1 MPRTSLLRA
10 TLLAPLL
17 LGAPACLYGL
27 PLTAVPTAASVQA
40 QQQAAMAQSQAQ
52 TDAQYAQLLAQY
64 RAAALAAPGSAPEAK
79 GWAGM
84 LEASYEYGTVARGAV
99 DGPTQVREVSSA
111 LDAAAARQPGEAGE
125 LLAMKGR
132 VQLRAGQQAEGV
144 SSLRASLDAKPTT
157 TALLPLLDALEAQGS
172 RAEVVPLCQKT
183 RAAITAED
191 ERALL
196 LESCLRH
203 SGASS
208 VREGLA
214 WAGAN
219 DIAFYESLLQ
229 QREARAQARE
239 QAWRDDA
246 QRMTAQSQAR
256 QQESRSFQAS
266 GAASS
271 DSGAVT
277 STSVTVISECS
288 RTVRVFYGRK
298 PKYGSGT
305 ESTVSGNSRSSAYRG
320 PDGAFVMWLIDE
332 SGNGIASAEAGPS
345 QREVVIQPSCT
356 SLSTR

>member
-10 TLLAPLL
+10 ALLAPLL

-246 QRMTAQSQAR
+246 QRMSAQEAR
-256 QQESRSFQAS
+256 RVQAS
-266 GAASS
+266 GAAS